1 MQTFLPYPSFAASA
15 AVLDGPRL
23 GKQRVETLQILR
35 ALLVP
40 TYGWQRHP
48 VVQMWRGHVPGLTAY
63 GLAMTDEWLGRGHAD
78 TVRPQLVEFAP
89 EVDGVPQDELAER
102 GLLPPWLG
110 DPVVHESHRSR
121 LIAKD
126 PDFYGTRFPGTPLDL
141 EYVWPPAPA
150 APQEP
155 HVAPLWVVRV
165 DDLDSWRDAGLVGIP
180 QANSAGKITPAWRQQ
195 HERFAEE
202 LAPGVLVAVL
212 GAADPALL
220 HLAEITGPPAS
231 VTIDGAEYL
240 ARSAR
245 YEGDLARGELPV
257 PAELQNPRRLFPVAP
272 PRAVRAGARD
282 LHPEQRTIR
291 ISAWPPRSGPK
302 T

>member
-1 MQTFLPYPSFAASA
+1 MQTFLPYPSFTESA
-15 AVLDGPRL
+15 AALDGPRL

-48 VVQMWRGHVPGLTAY
+48 VVQMWRGHVPALTAY
-63 GLAMTDEWLGRGHAD
+63 GLAMTDEWLARGHAD

-89 EVDGVPQDELAER
+89 EVDGVSQEALAAR

-110 DPVVHESHRSR
+110 DEAVHESHRSR

-126 PDFYGTRFPGTPLDL
+126 PGFYASVFPGTRPDL

-150 APQEP
+150 EP
-155 HVAPLWVVRV
+155 PEPPADPLWVVRV
-165 DDLDSWRDAGLVGIP
+165 DDVETWRDAGLVGLP
-180 QANSAGKITPAWRQQ
+180 QANPAGKVTRAWREQLDG
-195 HERFAEE
+195 FAEA
-202 LAPGVLVAVL
+202 LAPGTLVAVL
-212 GAADPALL
+212 GADPALL
-220 HLAEITGPPAS
+220 HLAEVTGAPAA
-231 VTIDGAEYL
+231 VTIDGAGFV

-272 PRAVRAGARD
+272 PRAVPAVAGD
-282 LHPEQRTIR
+282 LHP
-291 ISAWPPRSGPK
+291 
-302 T
+302 

>member
-15 AVLDGPRL
+15 ASLDGPRL

-48 VVQMWRGHVPGLTAY
+48 VVQMWRGHVPALTAY
-63 GLAMTDEWLGRGHAD
+63 GLAMTDEWLTRGHAD

-89 EVDGVPQDELAER
+89 EVDGVPQEALAAR

-110 DPVVHESHRSR
+110 DEAVHESHRSR
-121 LIAKD
+121 LIQKD
-126 PDFYGTRFPGTPLDL
+126 PAFYEAVFPGTRPDLD
-141 EYVWPPAPA
+141 YVWPPPPA
-150 APQEP
+150 EPPPAPQD
-155 HVAPLWVVRV
+155 PLWVVRV
-165 DDLDSWRDAGLVGIP
+165 DDAATWRDAGLVGIP
-180 QANSAGKITPAWRQQ
+180 AVNPAGKVTRAWAQQ
-195 HERFAEE
+195 LDRFTDALE
-202 LAPGVLVAVL
+202 PGTRLAVL
-212 GAADPALL
+212 GADPALL

-231 VTIDGAEYL
+231 VTIDGADFL
-240 ARSAR
+240 ARAAR

-272 PRAVRAGARD
+272 PRAV
-282 LHPEQRTIR
+282 
-291 ISAWPPRSGPK
+291 PRLVDDGEP
-302 T
+302 

>member
-1 MQTFLPYPSFAASA
+1 MQTFLPYPSFAESA

-63 GLAMTDEWLGRGHAD
+63 GLAMTDEWIGRGHAD

-89 EVDGVPQDELAER
+89 EVDGVPQEELAVR
-102 GLLPPWLG
+102 GLLPPWIG
-110 DPVVHESHRSR
+110 DAVVHESHRSR

-126 PDFYGTRFPGTPLDL
+126 PAFYTPAFPGTRPDLD
-141 EYVWPPAPA
+141 YVWPPPSA
-150 APQEP
+150 APPMP
-155 HVAPLWVVRV
+155 HDAPLWVIRV
-165 DDLDSWRDAGLVGIP
+165 DDLATWREAGLVGIP
-180 QANSAGKITPAWRQQ
+180 QANAAGKLTPAWRQQ
-195 HERFAEE
+195 HERFAEA
-202 LAPGVLVAVL
+202 LASGTLVAVL
-212 GAADPALL
+212 GEDPGLL
-220 HLAEITGPPAS
+220 HLAEVTGPPAS
-231 VTIDGAEYL
+231 VTIDGVEYL

-272 PRAVRAGARD
+272 PQQVAPVPGE
-282 LHPEQRTIR
+282 LHP
-291 ISAWPPRSGPK
+291 
-302 T
+302 